1 MAMELYVISATQKYR
16 VLIVLNSLTLI
27 KILKLELDW
36 SFIKIQIRCRFAER
50 KLELTFKNE

>member
-1 MAMELYVISATQKYR
+1 MELYVISATQKYR